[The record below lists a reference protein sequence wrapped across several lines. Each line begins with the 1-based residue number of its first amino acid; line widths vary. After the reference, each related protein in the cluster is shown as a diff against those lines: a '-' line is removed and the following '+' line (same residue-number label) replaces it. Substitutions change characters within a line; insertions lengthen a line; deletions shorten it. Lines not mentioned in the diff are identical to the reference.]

1 MTTFQEKPIQNNQKS
16 VSSLQSKREEQIFS
30 KTKLIMFDYDG
41 VLIDST
47 RLPLQYYTLLAEK
60 LGTRRF
66 ATWDECREIL
76 EANVLLSLKRLGVTT
91 PEQLKIA
98 MDLYHQTD
106 YLWKNLDLFPKIKE
120 VLEELKQRG
129 YTLAIVSNNDEET
142 ICHDLGRHN
151 VLQHFDCIIDKKFGY
166 KPETDQIVHC
176 LKITN
181 TQPEE
186 AVLIDDM
193 DGGIIAAKKAKLK
206 KAIAVSYG
214 FHPMMRLQMADTIIH
229 TPEEILRV
237 IE

>member
-1 MTTFQEKPIQNNQKS
+1 MSSIIAQQKS
-16 VSSLQSKREEQIFS
+16 ITSEASRRDFLK

-47 RLPLQYYTLLAEK
+47 HLPLQYYALLAEK
-60 LGTRRF
+60 IGTRRF

-98 MDLYHQTD
+98 LDLYHQNN
-106 YLWKNLDLFPKIKE
+106 YLWKNLKLFPKIKE

-129 YTLAIVSNNDEET
+129 YRLAIVSNNNEET
-142 ICHDLGRHN
+142 IRHDLELNN
-151 VLQHFDCIIDKKFGY
+151 VVHYFDCIVDKKFGY
-166 KPETDQIVHC
+166 KPETDQIIHC
-176 LKITN
+176 LNVMKM
-181 TQPEE
+181 QPEE

-193 DGGIIAAKKAKLK
+193 DGGIIAAKNAKLK

-214 FHPMMRLQMADTIIH
+214 FHPLARLQLADTIINN
-229 TPEEILRV
+229 PEEILGV
-237 IE
+237 VE

>member
-1 MTTFQEKPIQNNQKS
+1 MTAAMTIPQKS
-16 VSSLQSKREEQIFS
+16 LTRERSEQGEGFFLK

-47 RLPLQYYTLLAEK
+47 HLPLQYYTLLAEK
-60 LGTRRF
+60 IGTRRF

-98 MDLYHQTD
+98 LDLYHQTD
-106 YLWKNLDLFPKIKE
+106 YLWKNLKLFPKIKE

-129 YTLAIVSNNDEET
+129 YRLAIVSNNDEET
-142 ICHDLGRHN
+142 IRHDLELNN
-151 VLQHFDCIIDKKFGY
+151 VVHYFDCIIDKKFGY

-176 LKITN
+176 LKVMKM
-181 TQPEE
+181 QPEE

-193 DGGIIAAKKAKLK
+193 DGGIIAAKNAKLK

-214 FHPMMRLQMADTIIH
+214 FHPLARLQLADTIINN
-229 TPEEILRV
+229 PEEILGV
-237 IE
+237 VE

>member
-1 MTTFQEKPIQNNQKS
+1 
-16 VSSLQSKREEQIFS
+16 
-30 KTKLIMFDYDG
+30 MFDYDG

-47 RLPLQYYTLLAEK
+47 HLPLQYYTLLAEK
-60 LGTRRF
+60 IGTRRF

-98 MDLYHQTD
+98 LDLYHQTD
-106 YLWKNLDLFPKIKE
+106 YLWKNLKLFPRIKE
-120 VLEELKQRG
+120 VLGELKQRG
-129 YTLAIVSNNDEET
+129 YRLAIVSNNDEET
-142 ICHDLGRHN
+142 IRHDLELNN
-151 VLQHFDCIIDKKFGY
+151 VVHYFDCIIDKKFGY

-176 LKITN
+176 LKVMKM
-181 TQPEE
+181 QPEE

-193 DGGIIAAKKAKLK
+193 DGGIIAAKNAKLK

-214 FHPMMRLQMADTIIH
+214 FHPMARLQMADTIINN
-229 TPEEILRV
+229 PEEILDA